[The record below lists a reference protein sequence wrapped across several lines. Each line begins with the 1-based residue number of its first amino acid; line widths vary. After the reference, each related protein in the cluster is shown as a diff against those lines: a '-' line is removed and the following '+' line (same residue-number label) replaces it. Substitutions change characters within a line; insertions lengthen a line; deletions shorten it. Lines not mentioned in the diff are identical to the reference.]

1 MYTPPAE
8 RATQHPEKFRDLYN
22 DLTTLNNNLKNL
34 STSAILIAEYF
45 IGKAGKA
52 DDFESCIGKWTL
64 GQRNANGQK
73 LVVKTSFSAT
83 PPSNTNKAT
92 LQHAQTQSSTQ
103 TPTKYVA

>member
-52 DDFESCIGKWTL
+52 DDFESCIG
-64 GQRNANGQK
+64 NGPS
-73 LVVKTSFSAT
+73 VKGMLMGK
-83 PPSNTNKAT
+83 N
-92 LQHAQTQSSTQ
+92 LL
-103 TPTKYVA
+103 